1 MKQSQALDILKSG
14 ENVFLTGSAGA
25 GKTYV
30 LNQYIEYLKARKI
43 RVAVTASTGI
53 AATHMGGTTIHS
65 WSGIGIKDRLSPSD
79 IRSMGTK
86 QYLKKNLEKA
96 KVLIIDEISMLH
108 RNQLDMVNQVLK
120 HFKSQKSAFG
130 DIQVVLA
137 GDFFQLPPI
146 GDSPIRER
154 FAFMSDAWV
163 EADLKICY
171 LTEQYRQNNN
181 SLNQILNEIRSGVVT
196 QNSLALLKTASKT
209 YLSSHIEPTKLYTHN
224 VDVDRI
230 NKTALKNLKGETK
243 IFKAKTK
250 GNPKILESFK
260 KSVQAAEVI
269 DLKIGAKVMFVKNNP
284 EMGYIN
290 GSLGEIIGFSEDIG
304 FPIVKLINGKK
315 ITAAHD
321 SWSIDD
327 DAGKSLAKYDQVPLR
342 LAWAITVHK
351 SQGMTLDA
359 AEIDLSKTFEK
370 GQGYVALSRLKDLEN
385 LKLIGFNNT
394 AIEVD
399 GLALKAD
406 KRFRELSS
414 ENEIRFV
421 NQKELEKEAIEFVKW
436 CDGLTNPKEIEKHAK
451 KVKAKTFKKSTYE
464 QTKELVDKGFNIVE
478 IAEERGLT
486 ASSIITHLIK
496 LKSEYPKLDLDKFK
510 PHKNDL
516 NRIQSAH
523 SKYLKTKPKGEPIK
537 LGVIR
542 NMLHNE
548 YEYSDIKLAL
558 LFI

>member
-30 LNQYIEYLKARKI
+30 LNQYIAYLKARKI

-65 WSGIGIKDRLSPSD
+65 WSGIGIKDKLTSSD
-79 IRSMGTK
+79 LRSMGTK

-108 RNQLDMVNQVLK
+108 RNQLDMINQVLK
-120 HFKSQKSAFG
+120 HFKSQKGAFG
-130 DIQVVLA
+130 DIQIVIA

-146 GDSPIRER
+146 GDSPIRDR
-154 FAFMSDAWV
+154 FAFMSNAWV
-163 EADLKICY
+163 EAELKICY
-171 LTEQYRQNNN
+171 LTEQYRQSNN
-181 SLNQILNEIRSGVVT
+181 SLNSILNEIRTGNVSR
-196 QNSLALLKTASKT
+196 NSLLHLESASNT
-209 YLSSHIEPTKLYTHN
+209 ILPNHFEPTKLYTHN
-224 VDVDRI
+224 TDVDRI
-230 NKTALKNLKGETK
+230 NKAALLKLAGATK
-243 IFKAKTK
+243 LFKAKTT

-260 KSVQAAEVI
+260 KSVQASELI

-284 EMGYIN
+284 DMGYIN
-290 GSLGEIIGFSEDIG
+290 GSLGEVIGFSEDVG
-304 FPIVKLINGKK
+304 FPIVRLLNGKK

-359 AEIDLSKTFEK
+359 AEIDLSRTFEK
-370 GQGYVALSRLKDLEN
+370 GQGYVALSRLKELES
-385 LKLIGFNNT
+385 LKLIGFNKT

-406 KRFRELSS
+406 QRFQQLSS
-414 ENEIRFV
+414 ENEIRYIDTT
-421 NQKELEKEAIEFVKW
+421 ELEREAKEFVQW
-436 CDGLTNPKEIEKHAK
+436 CEGLTNEKEIEQYAK
-451 KVKAKTFKKSTYE
+451 KVKSKTFKKSTYE
-464 QTKELVDKGFNIVE
+464 QTKDLVDKGFNILE
-478 IAEERGLT
+478 IAAERGLG

-496 LKSEYPKLDLDKFK
+496 LKTEYPKLDLDKFK
-510 PHKNDL
+510 PHKTDL
-516 NRIQSAH
+516 IRIQAAH
-523 SKYLKTKPKGEPIK
+523 SKYLKTKPKDEPIK

-548 YEYSDIKLAL
+548 YEYSDIKLAM